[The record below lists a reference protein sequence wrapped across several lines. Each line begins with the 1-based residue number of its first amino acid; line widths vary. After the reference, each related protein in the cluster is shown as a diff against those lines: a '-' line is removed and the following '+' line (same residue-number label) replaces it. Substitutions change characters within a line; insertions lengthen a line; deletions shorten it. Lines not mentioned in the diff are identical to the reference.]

1 MPASEYARSTFGR
14 LEASNLRGAAN
25 ISSVLAHFNALSAT
39 STFGKSYAIF
49 AASGLYPPLAIDNFP
64 FPILEQTDGGGPKC
78 PRTFCSAWPVVPP
91 R

>member
-64 FPILEQTDGGGPKC
+64 FPMLEQTDGGGPKC
-78 PRTFCSAWPVVPP
+78 FRTF
-91 R
+91 